1 MLLWSDKG
9 NPNEMKS
16 ITLIQVEDASNP
28 AVHIQRELVQAYK
41 QLKAILHLNFFLKL
55 GDNWITADKLQLEP
69 AK

>member
-55 GDNWITADKLQLEP
+55 GDN
-69 AK
+69 